1 MKKKLLFWIFRRCVL
16 PKLLQMLLQRVT
28 LFLLKL
34 IEVVLQRLID
44 DVSVATKRSA
54 AFGLSTSRAL
64 PWKQHHLH
72 WYPA

>member
-1 MKKKLLFWIFRRCVL
+1 MKKRLLFWIFRRFVL

-44 DVSVATKRSA
+44 DVSVAIKRSA
-54 AFGLSTSRAL
+54 AFGL
-64 PWKQHHLH
+64 
-72 WYPA
+72 

>member
-1 MKKKLLFWIFRRCVL
+1 MKKKLLFWIFRRFVL

-54 AFGLSTSRAL
+54 AFGL
-64 PWKQHHLH
+64 
-72 WYPA
+72 

>member
-1 MKKKLLFWIFRRCVL
+1 MKKRLLFWIFRRFVL

-54 AFGLSTSRAL
+54 AFGL
-64 PWKQHHLH
+64 
-72 WYPA
+72 

>member
-1 MKKKLLFWIFRRCVL
+1 MKKRLLFWIFRRFVL

-54 AFGLSTSRAL
+54 AFAL
-64 PWKQHHLH
+64 
-72 WYPA
+72 

>member
-1 MKKKLLFWIFRRCVL
+1 MKKKLLFWIFRRFVL

-54 AFGLSTSRAL
+54 ALGL
-64 PWKQHHLH
+64 
-72 WYPA
+72 

>member
-1 MKKKLLFWIFRRCVL
+1 MKKKLLFWIFRRFVL

-28 LFLLKL
+28 LFLLK
-34 IEVVLQRLID
+34 LID

-72 WYPA
+72 CYPA

>member
-1 MKKKLLFWIFRRCVL
+1 MKKTLLFWIFRRFVL

-44 DVSVATKRSA
+44 YVSVATKLSA
-54 AFGLSTSRAL
+54 AFGL
-64 PWKQHHLH
+64 
-72 WYPA
+72 